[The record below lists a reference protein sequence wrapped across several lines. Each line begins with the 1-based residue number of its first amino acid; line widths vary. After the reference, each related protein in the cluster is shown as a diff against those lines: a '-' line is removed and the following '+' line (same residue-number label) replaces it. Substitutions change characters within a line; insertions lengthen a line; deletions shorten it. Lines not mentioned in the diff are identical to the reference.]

1 MIELDVRDLEH
12 PVPLGLAVD
21 AFKKLSIDE
30 VIHMIHRKEPR
41 PLFEILF
48 KNGGFYH
55 SVQDVQGLWHIYI
68 LRNRGIDLEAF
79 HV

>member
-12 PVPLGLAVD
+12 PVPLGLAVE

-30 VIHMIHRKEPR
+30 VIHLVHRKEPR
-41 PLFEILF
+41 PLFEIIS
-48 KNGGFYH
+48 KNGGFY
-55 SVQDVQGLWHIYI
+55 SSRQDHEGVWHIYI
-68 LRNRGIDLEAF
+68 SRNNKINLEGF

>member
-12 PVPLGLAVD
+12 PVPLGLAVE

-30 VIHMIHRKEPR
+30 VIHMIHRKEPH
-41 PLFEILF
+41 PLFEILS
-48 KNGGFYH
+48 KNGGFYSSRQEH
-55 SVQDVQGLWHIYI
+55 GGIWHIYI
-68 LRNRGIDLEAF
+68 SRNHSIDLEAL

>member
-21 AFKKLSIDE
+21 AFKKLSVDE

-41 PLFEILF
+41 PLFEILS

-68 LRNRGIDLEAF
+68 SRNRGIDLEAF